1 MEEKTFILGVL
12 VSNEFGVLTRVAGLF
27 ARRGFNIDSL
37 TVGETEVPGLS
48 RMTISATGDDYIK
61 TQIVKQLQKLHDV
74 KKVDILSDEQIVTRE
89 LMLIKVNVEQDKHA
103 EVMEA
108 VKVYR
113 AKIVDLCAQ
122 AITVE
127 ITGESDKLDAFIDYV
142 RPYGIAEL
150 CRTGI
155 TSINRGSRCLCG
167 QMQSQN
173 LKSEGEENNG

>member
-37 TVGETEVPGLS
+37 TVGETEIHGLS
-48 RMTISATGDDYIK
+48 RMTISATGDNYIK

-89 LMLIKVNVEQDKHA
+89 LMLIKINVEQDKHA

-155 TSINRGSRCLCG
+155 TSINRGSRCLFG
-167 QMQSQN
+167 QIQS
-173 LKSEGEENNG
+173 

>member
-37 TVGETEVPGLS
+37 TVGETEIQGLS
-48 RMTISATGDDYIK
+48 RMTIAATGDDYIK

-74 KKVDILSDEQIVTRE
+74 KEVEILSDEQIVTRE

-155 TSINRGSRCLCG
+155 TSINRGCRSLSG
-167 QMQSQN
+167 YP
-173 LKSEGEENNG
+173 KAEN